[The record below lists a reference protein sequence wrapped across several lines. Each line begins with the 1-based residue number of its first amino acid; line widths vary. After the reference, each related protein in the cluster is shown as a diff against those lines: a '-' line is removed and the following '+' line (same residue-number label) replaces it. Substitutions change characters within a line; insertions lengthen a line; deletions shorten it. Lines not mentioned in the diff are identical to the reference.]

1 MNPMFSFFIAIISL
15 MPAIIFV
22 VFFKILLTILNRGKR
37 KFNEDFHE
45 EERNLKKS
53 KNFHDDRRSDA
64 DTLANEI
71 KRIIKEEKEKE
82 KNKKI
87 SKEESKKNKKNVLI
101 DKDPRLGQRKL
112 KEKLLEKKE
121 EEKKEIPQE
130 NLSNTYNLENTY
142 NLSETYNLSK
152 TYNLEKNDGKI
163 VDSEFIRECES
174 DQVFYEDEN
183 GESLSLDFLDFAE
196 EDLPKI
202 IVYKEIF
209 GEPLSLR

>member
-1 MNPMFSFFIAIISL
+1 M
-15 MPAIIFV
+15 
-22 VFFKILLTILNRGKR
+22 
-37 KFNEDFHE
+37 
-45 EERNLKKS
+45 
-53 KNFHDDRRSDA
+53 
-64 DTLANEI
+64 
-71 KRIIKEEKEKE
+71 
-82 KNKKI
+82 
-87 SKEESKKNKKNVLI
+87 
-101 DKDPRLGQRKL
+101 
-112 KEKLLEKKE
+112 
-121 EEKKEIPQE
+121 
-130 NLSNTYNLENTY
+130 SNTYNLENTY

-152 TYNLEKNDGKI
+152 TYNLENDDKKI